1 MAMKKVFFFLLA
13 FLGVLACDK
22 DAEEEIVAVSSVS
35 ISPPS
40 AELTIGKTLQLTA
53 SVLPA
58 DAADKSVTWASLAP
72 SVATVSASGLV
83 TAIAEGVA
91 TIKARAG
98 DKEGSCQ
105 VTVKKEADPV
115 VTIVAVESIALNK
128 TELSLE
134 PGQSETLTATVLPEN
149 ATDKTVTWATS
160 NGQVAT
166 VENGKVTAVTEGEA
180 VITAKAGDKEATCK
194 VTVKMGVVAVESV
207 SLNKKELS
215 LEPGQSETL
224 TTTVLPEN
232 ATDKTVTWAT
242 SNAQVATVE
251 NGKVT
256 AIAEGEA
263 VITAKAGEK
272 EATCKVTVKMGV
284 VAVESVS
291 LNKTELS
298 LELGQSETLTATVL
312 PENATDKTV
321 TWTTSNAQVATVENG
336 KVTAV
341 NEGEAI
347 ITAKAGE
354 KEATCK
360 VIVKKKVIEVESISL
375 NKTELSLEPGKSEIL
390 TAIVLPEN
398 ATDKTVTWATSNA
411 QVAMVENGKVT
422 AVKEG
427 EAVITA
433 KAGGK
438 EATCKV
444 KVKKDDGVGS
454 GGSEGFGFE
463 NWN

>member
-1 MAMKKVFFFLLA
+1 MQREINNTKPNGYEKGLL
-13 FLGVLACDK
+13 FPISIFGVLACDK
-22 DAEEEIVAVSSVS
+22 EAEVEIVAVSSVS

-58 DAADKSVTWASLAP
+58 DATDKSVSWASLEP

-83 TAIAEGVA
+83 KAIAEGVA
-91 TIKARAG
+91 SITARAG
-98 DKEGSCQ
+98 DKEGRCQ

-115 VTIVAVESIALNK
+115 VTIVAVESVALNK

-149 ATDKTVTWATS
+149 ATDKA
-160 NGQVAT
+160 
-166 VENGKVTAVTEGEA
+166 
-180 VITAKAGDKEATCK
+180 
-194 VTVKMGVVAVESV
+194 
-207 SLNKKELS
+207 
-215 LEPGQSETL
+215 
-224 TTTVLPEN
+224 
-232 ATDKTVTWAT
+232 VTWAT

-263 VITAKAGEK
+263 IVTAKAGEK
-272 EATCKVTVKMGV
+272 EAACKVTVKMGV

-291 LNKTELS
+291 LNKTVLS
-298 LELGQSETLTATVL
+298 LEPGQSETLTATVL

-341 NEGEAI
+341 AEGETI
-347 ITAKAGE
+347 VTAKAGE

-360 VIVKKKVIEVESISL
+360 VTVKMGVVAVESVSL
-375 NKTELSLEPGKSEIL
+375 NKTDLSLEPGQSETL
-390 TAIVLPEN
+390 TATVLPEN

-411 QVAMVENGKVT
+411 QVATVENGKVT